1 MRSAVVEMTE
11 EFSELAVVASGVVS
25 LLTFPLGLAVPG
37 YLYLK
42 ANRPEGSEM
51 SGLEVWTA
59 ILGGIPGIAAV
70 ELAGRTGAK
79 LYWVAVVLLGVLGF
93 LAFAAFLTGAIGL
106 GILA

>member
-1 MRSAVVEMTE
+1 MRSAVAQMTE
-11 EFSELAVVASGVVS
+11 EFSELAVVASAVVS
-25 LLTFPLGLAVPG
+25 VLTFPLGLAVPG

-51 SGLEVWTA
+51 STLEIWTT

-70 ELAGRTGAK
+70 ELGGRTGAK
-79 LYWVAVVLLGVLGF
+79 LYWVAVVLLGLLGL

-106 GILA
+106 TALA